1 MTGLCSGPE
10 RLWAKIATEGG
21 SSRAPAGVAAG
32 GPTRSRL
39 YLSRSSRASPPSA
52 RPDSANSY
60 GFPNP
65 VRPQYLSRGHG
76 KSPFL
81 PMPIFWDTAT
91 MQFSV
96 RTMTSG
102 DQLLGSLHT
111 KVPLKFGAK
120 IASAGR
126 RLRLVQ
132 RRLRPHQVPPRS
144 LFVHQRSRPHQ
155 APPPPGRLPPQV
167 VACTRAQARGSG
179 AARSRRAGSSAS
191 WDAPHEVRI
200 GQRFCCPGEASGSEP
215 FLPIC
220 RKPAIHRVL
229 HGAGREGRRRLLSA
243 PSGGRRGLV
252 LSSTGRGHVVGG
264 ASRSGAG
271 RGGRVSVAAGSGGSV
286 EHLKVGSSGKGRSR
300 EREGGDVCGSMF

>member
-1 MTGLCSGPE
+1 MFRLQFSSEPCKPGGWCCPVTGLCSGPE

-21 SSRAPAGVAAG
+21 SSRAPAGAAAG

-102 DQLLGSLHT
+102 DQLLGSLHAR
-111 KVPLKFGAK
+111 VPLKFGAK

-126 RLRLVQ
+126 RFRLVQ

-155 APPPPGRLPPQV
+155 APPPPGRLP
-167 VACTRAQARGSG
+167 R
-179 AARSRRAGSSAS
+179 RS
-191 WDAPHEVRI
+191 
-200 GQRFCCPGEASGSEP
+200 
-215 FLPIC
+215 
-220 RKPAIHRVL
+220 
-229 HGAGREGRRRLLSA
+229 
-243 PSGGRRGLV
+243 
-252 LSSTGRGHVVGG
+252 
-264 ASRSGAG
+264 
-271 RGGRVSVAAGSGGSV
+271 
-286 EHLKVGSSGKGRSR
+286 
-300 EREGGDVCGSMF
+300 